1 MKIIIAGAGDIGFH
15 LAEHLVSE
23 NQDITLIDTNPDVLD
38 VVSSRLD
45 VLTTRGNAASL
56 DLLRE
61 AGVASAQLVLAM
73 TTSETTNLMTAIL
86 AKRLGANR
94 TIARVNDPA
103 YLDGTQRKIFEDL
116 GIDTL
121 ISPSKLAA
129 DEIERLLRS
138 ATFTDVFEFE
148 AGKFTL
154 VGTSIDA
161 DSPLA
166 DVRLSQWP
174 TLGAV
179 ARELRPMAILRGSKT
194 IIPRG
199 ATVLHPGDHVY
210 FISRQERLAD
220 LADLVGH
227 QPQPIKRIM
236 IAGGTPLAFQT
247 ALLLERDY
255 KVTLID
261 ESKADCKRLAD
272 RLDRSIVIH
281 GDPTNPYLLKEVG
294 MERTDAFLALT
305 QNAEANIIASL
316 SAKRNGVYRTI
327 ALVDNREYEHI
338 SQNIGVDTLINMKLI
353 AANNVIRFVRKGNVE
368 AITSLH
374 GVDAEV
380 IEYVIKRDNAVV
392 RHPLKDLHLPESVLI
407 GGVIRGDATFVP
419 DGNFQL
425 AVGDKVIVF
434 ALSEAISK
442 LEKVFR

>member
-23 NQDITLIDTNPDVLD
+23 NQDITLIDTDAEVLEI
-38 VVSSRLD
+38 VSSRLD
-45 VLTTRGNAASL
+45 VLTIRGNAASIGT
-56 DLLRE
+56 LRE
-61 AGVASAQLVLAM
+61 ANVASAQLVLAM
-73 TTSETTNLMTAIL
+73 TTSETTNIMTATL
-86 AKRLGANR
+86 AKRLGANQA
-94 TIARVNDPA
+94 IARVSNSE
-103 YLDGTQRKIFEDL
+103 YLEASQREIFRDL

-121 ISPSKLAA
+121 ISPSMLASK
-129 DEIERLLRS
+129 EIERLVR
-138 ATFTDVFEFE
+138 AVTFTDVFDFE
-148 AGKFTL
+148 EGKFTL
-154 VGTSIDA
+154 VGITLEA

-174 TLGAV
+174 SLGAF
-179 ARELRPMAILRGSKT
+179 AQELKPMAVLRKQKT

-210 FISRQERLAD
+210 FICTQERLQD

-227 QPQPIKRIM
+227 VPKEIKRIM
-236 IAGGTPLAFQT
+236 IAGGTPLAYET
-247 ALLLERDY
+247 AVRLEKDY

-261 ESKADCKRLAD
+261 EDKNACKSLAD
-272 RLDRSIVIH
+272 RLDRSIVIN
-281 GDPTNPYLLKEVG
+281 GDPTNPYLLREVG
-294 MERTDAFLALT
+294 MQRADAFIALT
-305 QNAEANIIASL
+305 PNAESNIIASL

-338 SQNIGVDTLINMKLI
+338 SQNIGVDTLINMKLV
-353 AANNVIRFVRKGNVE
+353 AANNVLRYVRKGNVE

-380 IEYVIKRDNAVV
+380 IEYVVKRDNYTVH
-392 RHPLKDLHLPESVLI
+392 HPIKDLHLPDSALI
-407 GGVIRGDATFVP
+407 GGVIRGEKTFVP

-425 AVGDKVIVF
+425 AINDKVIVF
-434 ALSEAISK
+434 ALSDAISK